1 MNLLSDDIKNSL
13 FCLDGPKHKFEEL
26 EKYYFQLQ
34 DSEGFEVNLVGIK
47 SIKNWRLDDNFN
59 FVHDSKKF
67 FSIKRVKYKGIESG
81 ILDQAEIGILG
92 ILSTKI
98 NGIFHILVQFK
109 EEPGNIN
116 KAQLSPTI
124 QATKS
129 NYSKT
134 HGGNFPPYW
143 EEFVKISK
151 EKYLVD
157 SLQPEQGF
165 RYWKKFNQNLVAD
178 TEYLDEKEGFKW
190 MTLGQVLA
198 FAKYDNS
205 INSCLRSVLSLILY
219 NNEKNDIDLDD
230 ELKELISKNKKDLVN
245 YGSLTNNIQNFYSEE
260 NDSFDFFSSE
270 DEFSISGVQVNIKN
284 REVTNWFQPIIIE
297 RKKVSYVLV
306 RVIEGDSISY
316 LWSIRKEPGYENG
329 FIFGPSEII
338 KSNNLDA
345 SALDVE
351 LRNKYSKYGNI
362 NEIHVINMAEEGGRF
377 WRESVPHL
385 IVDIYNFEKT
395 LKLKNSILVNEQ
407 ESRKLIFSGL
417 LGIEARSIFVL
428 SKTLDI

>member
-1 MNLLSDDIKNSL
+1 
-13 FCLDGPKHKFEEL
+13 
-26 EKYYFQLQ
+26 
-34 DSEGFEVNLVGIK
+34 
-47 SIKNWRLDDNFN
+47 
-59 FVHDSKKF
+59 
-67 FSIKRVKYKGIESG
+67 
-81 ILDQAEIGILG
+81 
-92 ILSTKI
+92 
-98 NGIFHILVQFK
+98 
-109 EEPGNIN
+109 
-116 KAQLSPTI
+116 
-124 QATKS
+124 
-129 NYSKT
+129 
-134 HGGNFPPYW
+134 
-143 EEFVKISK
+143 
-151 EKYLVD
+151 
-157 SLQPEQGF
+157 
-165 RYWKKFNQNLVAD
+165 
-178 TEYLDEKEGFKW
+178 

-306 RVIEGDSISY
+306 RVFEGDSISY

-338 KSNNLDA
+338 KSNNSDA
-345 SALDVE
+345 SALDVD

-428 SKTLDI
+428 SKTLDF